1 MEKYLSGYLS
11 RNFPNETFSFWV
23 IEQYNSNL
31 FNRGWLANVGIKL
44 ATDLY
49 PNIQCI
55 IFHDVDLIPGND
67 TVVPY
72 NDCDFPFQLGSEL
85 QHWKWGVPYKNYAGG
100 VVGMHVRHW
109 HQINGFSNDFEGWG
123 GEDDDL
129 FERLRVNGLLD
140 NDTKTIRRPREGRGV
155 FNTIS
160 EARQHHPEKVK
171 GNKEYKRSLQIIR
184 EMQRG
189 SYRWKSDGLSDLTY
203 RILGYENA
211 SSLRTFV
218 SCHHLR
224 VVPEHFHN
232 ISY

>member
-1 MEKYLSGYLS
+1 MLEESLKTTSPRKAFFANKTRVAWLPECV
-11 RNFPNETFSFWV
+11 FCPNLGV
-23 IEQYNSNL
+23 IGWFTLQNDW
-31 FNRGWLANVGIKL
+31 NRKV
-44 ATDLY
+44 
-49 PNIQCI
+49 
-55 IFHDVDLIPGND
+55 
-67 TVVPY
+67 
-72 NDCDFPFQLGSEL
+72 
-85 QHWKWGVPYKNYAGG
+85 
-100 VVGMHVRHW
+100 
-109 HQINGFSNDFEGWG
+109 
-123 GEDDDL
+123 
-129 FERLRVNGLLD
+129 RVNGLLD